1 MNDLRS
7 RLIRLAYERPELRD
21 RLLPLIK
28 TARSNAAP
36 APAPAPSGGGD
47 GGGGKPGGGKVIDFA
62 EAKKKKEQGSKPS
75 GGGSGRKDLAK
86 TPEGAQKA
94 FEDYKAKLT
103 NPENST
109 KTVEDFLHPDA
120 QTDSGDGGDGGDQAE
135 QPANDSGGEQAQPK
149 KTPSKPIKPKRVK
162 VKNKDDMTPEERRE
176 EAENKVLVELN
187 KKYQDKRDENG
198 DLPPEIQ
205 SKADQE
211 YSKAM
216 DAFEKSEKDNAK
228 KKVDEEKKKLLDSK
242 KDSDKKNR
250 DNHEESLIQKYK
262 SRGMDDKAIS
272 SKVEKDMKKYDEK
285 SKKRKDLEEAGG
297 SVGGFIKKVVET
309 AKGTK
314 SKVQQWL
321 NPETNPI
328 INFVKNGTITL
339 SDVDS
344 GIKRRVVAR
353 HQARCAS
360 SRVAA
365 RYIEAKKTYR
375 GMYGRWWWPT
385 GSNKAKVGG
394 PVLPLFD
401 EMQWEAV
408 DGDGGDSREAWS
420 DEYVYYH
427 RRSWDGYRYEI
438 HWALEN
444 HSVADSWGYQGHAG
458 AKWKWLNDKYRTSLN
473 EVLIDALRLKVKS
486 GSVNWYRPQGMF
498 PSSVNGGHEI
508 VACAQTYF
516 EYDYR
521 LVEVALYVKRE
532 DGKKLTAD
540 ELEHIKKRLEL

>member
-36 APAPAPSGGGD
+36 APTPAPSGGGD
-47 GGGGKPGGGKVIDFA
+47 GGGGKPGGGQVIDFA
-62 EAKKKKEQGSKPS
+62 EAKKKKEQGSGGDKGSKPS

-120 QTDSGDGGDGGDQAE
+120 QTDSGDGGDGGDGGDQAE

-162 VKNKDDMTPEERRE
+162 VRNKDDMTPDERRT
-176 EAENKVLVELN
+176 EAEIKILSGIN

-198 DLPPEIQ
+198 NLSPKDQ
-205 SKADQE
+205 AKVDQE

-216 DAFEKSEKDNAK
+216 DAFEKSEKDRAK
-228 KKVDEEKKKLLDSK
+228 KKVDEDKKKLLDSK
-242 KDSDKKNR
+242 KDSEKKDR
-250 DNHEESLIQKYK
+250 DNHEESLVQKYK
-262 SRGMDDKAIS
+262 SWGMDDKDIS
-272 SKVEKDMKKYDEK
+272 SKVEKDMKKYDAK
-285 SKKRKDLEEAGG
+285 AKKRKDLEEAGG
-297 SVGGFIKKVVET
+297 SVGGFIKKVVDT

-339 SDVDS
+339 SDVDD

-353 HQARCAS
+353 HQARSAS
-360 SRVAA
+360 SRVA
-365 RYIEAKKTYR
+365 
-375 GMYGRWWWPT
+375 
-385 GSNKAKVGG
+385 
-394 PVLPLFD
+394 
-401 EMQWEAV
+401 
-408 DGDGGDSREAWS
+408 SRF
-420 DEYVYYH
+420 
-427 RRSWDGYRYEI
+427 
-438 HWALEN
+438 LEN
-444 HSVADSWGYQGHAG
+444 QGG
-458 AKWKWLNDKYRTSLN
+458 ASDR
-473 EVLIDALRLKVKS
+473 
-486 GSVNWYRPQGMF
+486 
-498 PSSVNGGHEI
+498 
-508 VACAQTYF
+508 
-516 EYDYR
+516 
-521 LVEVALYVKRE
+521 
-532 DGKKLTAD
+532 
-540 ELEHIKKRLEL
+540 